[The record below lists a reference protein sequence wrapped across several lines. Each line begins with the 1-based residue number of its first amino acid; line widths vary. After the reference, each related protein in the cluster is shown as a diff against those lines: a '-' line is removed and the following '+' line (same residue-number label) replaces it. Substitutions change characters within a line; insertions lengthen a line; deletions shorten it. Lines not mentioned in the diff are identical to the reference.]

1 MDQVLYSV
9 VQFPNGGTAIVLQSW
24 LRDNTLL
31 WPPKKIP
38 LAKALQQRMEP
49 DSTWI
54 TYSDVCQLIT
64 CQTYEEAR
72 RGEHKY
78 NTTMCATAE
87 IESEEEKEEER
98 EKRKT
103 KPNPLYMDS
112 DSDEPSGE
120 VKKPRVLCLPN
131 VRVPESWSQLA
142 RNGNMFAG
150 ASASNASAHEQF
162 HHEMMAA
169 STGGAGPYHQLQV
182 PQKEGGAGPALGRT
196 TSCRSHRRRAA
207 LGRTTSCRSHR
218 RRAALG
224 RTTSCRSHRERVPV
238 YFIFR
243 APQGENGQLLKDLAI
258 QKMTGM
264 LAEVLVVVK
273 ELS

>member
-54 TYSDVCQLIT
+54 TYSDVRQLIT

-78 NTTMCATAE
+78 NTPMCATAE
-87 IESEEEKEEER
+87 IESEEEKEER

-120 VKKPRVLCLPN
+120 VKKPRVLRPPN

-142 RNGNMFAG
+142 RNELPITNEEDFNEAEALLKTEAVRQKMIARLAMVGG
-150 ASASNASAHEQF
+150 TS
-162 HHEMMAA
+162 
-169 STGGAGPYHQLQV
+169 ST
-182 PQKEGGAGPALGRT
+182 
-196 TSCRSHRRRAA
+196 CRIRRMLAAA
-207 LGRTTSCRSHR
+207 LTNGLACKFSWAGKAYKHSEAKLPFRDTSLQDCMFVASRQCDRKLTQQTFSDIVKNWLR
-218 RRAALG
+218 YAPWRAG
-224 RTTSCRSHRERVPV
+224 
-238 YFIFR
+238 
-243 APQGENGQLLKDLAI
+243 GLK
-258 QKMTGM
+258 KN
-264 LAEVLVVVK
+264 
-273 ELS
+273 

>member
-142 RNGNMFAG
+142 RNDMFAG